1 MGIVPILIRG
11 KACLAGRSFFNLVH
25 LHLRERLHLVDKRQT
40 VARQVVGFRLAVHRG
55 RLCHEDGGVAH
66 AVAVGVVDVVRAVA
80 GVGVGVGIAEADGA
94 QGGFGE
100 TNVGQGDACRVVD
113 EADADVFVAL
123 VVAVVV
129 LGVGDGVGA
138 GVLGERHQIERL
150 VGDAAGREGDFILFE
165 IFLRVG
171 LICFDAVAVGSVLET
186 AEPVHPAFRLVVL
199 AAVDAHNVEHDAVG
213 QRGLVHLSVGIA
225 RREKGRSRRVG
236 IVGIVGG
243 EVGVGRHVA
252 GHNVPVVVDAAAR
265 TYPTAELLVRGIVEL
280 HLISC
285 FP

>member
-1 MGIVPILIRG
+1 MGIVPILFRG

-66 AVAVGVVDVVRAVA
+66 AVAVVVVDVARAVRPLMR
-80 GVGVGVGIAEADGA
+80 ITETDGA

-100 TNVGQGDACRVVD
+100 TFVGQVDACRVVD

-129 LGVGDGVGA
+129 GVGDGIGA

-171 LICFDAVAVGSVLET
+171 LTCFDAVAVGSVLET
-186 AEPVHPAFRLVVL
+186 AEPVHPAFRLVFL

-225 RREKGRSRRVG
+225 RREKGRRVG
-236 IVGIVGG
+236 SVVIVGG

-265 TYPTAELLVRGIVEL
+265 TYPTVELIVRGIVEL
-280 HLISC
+280 HLVSC